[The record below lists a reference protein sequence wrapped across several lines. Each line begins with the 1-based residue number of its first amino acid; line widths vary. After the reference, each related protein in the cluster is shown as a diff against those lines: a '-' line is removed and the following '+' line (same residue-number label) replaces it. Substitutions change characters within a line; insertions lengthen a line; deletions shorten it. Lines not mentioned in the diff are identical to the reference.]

1 MSPPLS
7 RLQIAQR
14 LFQSLLREL
23 DHSIELERLLGDPRY
38 ARDVLLVCEACT
50 GTELPALAALFRASA
65 PPVGRRAGDT
75 PAPGLT
81 PTSGRPAAAQPVPQP
96 AAPVSAARPPDS
108 PGHAR
113 QANAWSRDTSGFG
126 VSRPAS
132 SGPSTTSPP
141 PDSAPAAPDLGPSS
155 PGRRLSWLPRWT
167 QR

>member
-1 MSPPLS
+1 MQPPLS

-23 DHSIELERLLGDPRY
+23 DHSIEVERLLGDPRY
-38 ARDVLLVCEACT
+38 ARDVLLVCDASV
-50 GTELPALAALFRASA
+50 GSVLPALAALFRASA
-65 PPVGRRAGDT
+65 PPVGLRANDT
-75 PAPGLT
+75 PAAGLT
-81 PTSGRPAAAQPVPQP
+81 PEAVRPAAPKP
-96 AAPVSAARPPDS
+96 AAPGPAARPPDT

-126 VSRPAS
+126 VSRPAAA
-132 SGPSTTSPP
+132 GPPTTGPP
-141 PDSAPAAPDLGPSS
+141 PDSAPADPDLGPAS

>member
-1 MSPPLS
+1 MQPPLS

-23 DHSIELERLLGDPRY
+23 DHSIEVERLLGDPRY
-38 ARDVLLVCEACT
+38 ARDVLLVCDASV
-50 GTELPALAALFRASA
+50 GTVLPALAALFRASA

-75 PAPGLT
+75 PAAGLT
-81 PTSGRPAAAQPVPQP
+81 PEAVRSAAAQP
-96 AAPVSAARPPDS
+96 AAPGPAARPPDS

-132 SGPSTTSPP
+132 AGPPTTSPP
-141 PDSAPAAPDLGPSS
+141 PDSAPVDPDLGPTS
-155 PGRRLSWLPRWT
+155 PGRRRSWLPRWT

>member
-1 MSPPLS
+1 LS
-7 RLQIAQR
+7 RLQIAQS

-38 ARDVLLVCEACT
+38 ARDVLLVCDACP
-50 GTELPALAALFRASA
+50 GGDLPALAAMLRATA

-75 PAPGLT
+75 PAAGLA
-81 PTSGRPAAAQPVPQP
+81 PATVQATIPPR
-96 AAPVSAARPPDS
+96 AAPAPATGQPDS

-113 QANAWSRDTSGFG
+113 QANDWSRDTSGFG

-132 SGPSTTSPP
+132 AGPASTRP
-141 PDSAPAAPDLGPSS
+141 PDSAPADPDLGPPS
-155 PGRRLSWLPRWT
+155 PGRRLAWLARWT

>member
-1 MSPPLS
+1 MQPPLS
-7 RLQIAQR
+7 QLQIAQR

-23 DHSIELERLLGDPRY
+23 DHSIEVERLLDDPRY
-38 ARDVLLVCEACT
+38 ARDVLLVCDAST
-50 GTELPALAALFRASA
+50 DSVLPALAALFRTSA

-75 PAPGLT
+75 PAAGLS
-81 PTSGRPAAAQPVPQP
+81 PEAVRPAAPRP
-96 AAPVSAARPPDS
+96 AAPAARSPDS

-132 SGPSTTSPP
+132 AGPSTSPP
-141 PDSAPAAPDLGPSS
+141 PDSAPAGPDLGPTS
-155 PGRRLSWLPRWT
+155 PARRLAWLPRWP